1 MAEYAVGPADSY
13 DMLNRRKRVRTT
25 VCLAARLLFGASRG
39 PYDCIVRDVTN
50 SGARL
55 EVHDLKIIP
64 THFEMSLD
72 NFRTARKCRLIWRR
86 GSFIGVA
93 FED

>member
-1 MAEYAVGPADSY
+1 MAEYAVGPADFD
-13 DMLNRRKRVRTT
+13 DMPNRRKSVRTT

-39 PYDCIVRDVTN
+39 PYDCVVRDVTN

-55 EVHDLKIIP
+55 EVHELKIIP
-64 THFEMSLD
+64 MHFEMSFD
-72 NFRTARKCRLIWRR
+72 NFRTARNCRLIWRS

>member
-1 MAEYAVGPADSY
+1 MAEYAVGAAEFYGMP
-13 DMLNRRKRVRTT
+13 NRRTSVRTT
-25 VCLAARLLFGASRG
+25 VCLAARILFGASRG
-39 PYDCIVRDVTN
+39 PYDCVVRDVTN

-64 THFEMSLD
+64 MHFEMSFD
-72 NFRTARKCRLIWRR
+72 NFRSARKCRVIWRS
-86 GSFIGVA
+86 GNFIGVA